1 MPPRGIHRG
10 GDALVRP
17 GPDAGDLG
25 QRPPRR
31 RHRRD
36 QPEQLALVRH
46 DPELEITR
54 APSAIAQARSATT
67 RPRSCTK
74 IRGVASAA
82 DKPPVSPVLSARCRS
97 SASPACDTTP

>member
-1 MPPRGIHRG
+1 MRLSARGPTRAIS
-10 GDALVRP
+10 AS
-17 GPDAGDLG
+17 
-25 QRPPRR
+25 
-31 RHRRD
+31 
-36 QPEQLALVRH
+36 VRH
-46 DPELEITR
+46 AVGTDATSPNSSHWSGMTRKSEITR